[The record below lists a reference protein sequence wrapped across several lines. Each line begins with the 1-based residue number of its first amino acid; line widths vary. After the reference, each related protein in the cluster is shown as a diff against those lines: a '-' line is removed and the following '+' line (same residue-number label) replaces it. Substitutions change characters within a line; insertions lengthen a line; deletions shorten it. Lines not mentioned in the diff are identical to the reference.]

1 MGAEI
6 LTGQGVV
13 AEFTRMSKC
22 CTEEGDDLAMVFSFD
37 NMRTSHKKMALAL
50 MIMMKYVHFEEACSI

>member
-1 MGAEI
+1 
-6 LTGQGVV
+6 
-13 AEFTRMSKC
+13 MSKC